1 MRSINRPMLR
11 KTSCK
16 FACGTFI
23 GLLVLVEVLLAS
35 AQTSTWTGG
44 AGNWAPCPQQGG
56 NARWNT
62 CPTYPNGNF
71 SAVIKGGP
79 VTLASG
85 NGISIVN
92 LTVNTGDSVIVT
104 PGYLYVTGTSIS
116 NNGTISIGPGNG
128 MDLQGGTTL
137 TLSGTGSVTLT
148 NPMATFW
155 ALNGISTFTN
165 QQTIQGEGRF
175 SLGMNLINQGT
186 INANGGTLSL
196 QPNSATN
203 TGTMEA
209 SSGSILQF
217 ANGLQT
223 AYNNAGGTIQA
234 LNGGTV
240 QFQNGIYTGGT
251 LTTTGT
257 GVIQAENS
265 AIVNGLTTGGA
276 LQVPTGNQA
285 SLKNTITNTGTISVP
300 SSTLSMTGAVTLKGT
315 GNLLMSG
322 SGNLNRL
329 NGPGDTLT
337 NQQMIHGAGSIYQ
350 VPLTNQGTV
359 AADSNGNTLTLAD
372 NTTTNMLVLEAING
386 GIFTI
391 RSDATVVNTGG
402 TIQAQNNSTVN
413 LSGKVSGGTLTT
425 SGTGTIQSQNG
436 TLDGTTNNLTNTGL
450 LDVNGFDL
458 FFQGT
463 IKNNG
468 TISLTSN
475 CVILNQPSTLTGTG
489 TLKMASTTC
498 IFGSGLRFTNS
509 SNIVGAGT
517 IGDSNPMPITNN
529 GNIQANNTTNA
540 LIINSG
546 TYGFTNNGKLIV
558 NASSTLNVQGLFNNL
573 TNNGTFTGGTYLV
586 TGTLGVQNSVV
597 TNAANITLTG
607 AAAKI
612 SNTNMGTNALATLTT
627 NASTGVLSLQSGQV
641 LTTAGNLSAA
651 GIISVGTASSF
662 KIGGSYTQ
670 TAGKTTVDGTLTAP
684 TGLLLQNGQ
693 LQGQGTIAAAMTSDA
708 TVVAGDTTSKA
719 GKLTVNGSYTEAG
732 TGALDIA
739 IGGHTA
745 GTQYSQ
751 LAVSNG
757 AHLSGTLN
765 IKLINGFVPSI
776 GNVFMI
782 LTANP
787 VTKTFGTVN
796 GLPINSGEHFDIAY
810 TSSAVTLT
818 VASGP

>member
-1 MRSINRPMLR
+1 MLR
-11 KTSCK
+11 KISRK
-16 FACGTFI
+16 FACGIFI
-23 GLLVLVEVLLAS
+23 GLVLLIEVPLLS

-44 AGNWAPCPQQGG
+44 AGNWAPCPPTG

-62 CPTYPNGNF
+62 CPTYPDTSGF
-71 SAVIKGGP
+71 SAVISGGP

-85 NGISIVN
+85 NGISVAN
-92 LTVNTGDSVIVT
+92 LTVNAGDSVIVT
-104 PGYLYVTGTSIS
+104 PGYLYVFGTSIA

-148 NPMATFW
+148 DPMATFW

-186 INANGGTLSL
+186 INANSGTLSL

-203 TGTMEA
+203 TATMEA

-240 QFQNGIYTGGT
+240 QFQNGIYTGGI

-257 GVIQAENS
+257 GVILAENS
-265 AIVNGLTTGGA
+265 AILNGLTTSGA

-337 NQQMIHGAGSIYQ
+337 SQQMLHGAGTIYQ

-359 AADSNGNTLTLAD
+359 AADSNGNTLTLAG
-372 NTTTNMLVLEAING
+372 NTTTNTSLLEAING
-386 GIFTI
+386 GILTI
-391 RSDATVVNTGG
+391 QSDATVVNTGG
-402 TIQAQNNSTVN
+402 MIQAQNNSTVN
-413 LSGKVSGGTLTT
+413 LGGKVSGGTLTT

-436 TLDGTTNNLTNTGL
+436 TLDGTTNIPTNTGL

-468 TISLTSN
+468 TISLTGNS

-489 TLKMASTTC
+489 TLRMASTTC

-509 SNIVGAGT
+509 SNVVGAGT
-517 IGDSNPMPITNN
+517 VGDSNPMPITNN

-573 TNNGTFTGGTYLV
+573 SNNGTFTGGTYLV
-586 TGTLGVQNSVV
+586 TGTLGVQNSIV

-627 NASTGVLSLQSGQV
+627 IAATGVLSLQSGQV
-641 LTTAGNLSAA
+641 LMTAGNLSTA
-651 GIISVGTASSF
+651 GIISVGIASSF
-662 KIGGSYTQ
+662 RIGGSYTQ
-670 TAGKTTVDGTLTAP
+670 TAGKITVDGTLTAP
-684 TGLLLQNGQ
+684 TGLLLQNGT

-708 TVVAGDTTSKA
+708 TVVAGDTTLRA
-719 GKLTVNGSYTEAG
+719 GKLMVNGSYSEAG

-739 IGGHTA
+739 IGGHTV

-757 AHLSGTLN
+757 AHLNGTLN
-765 IKLINGFVPSI
+765 IRLINNFVPSI
-776 GNVFMI
+776 GSVFTI

-787 VTKTFGTVN
+787 VTGTFGTVN
-796 GLPINSGEHFDIAY
+796 GLHINSGEHFDIAY